1 MAVPA
6 RASKVGYVYSHDLRA
21 LSDLLPSNR
30 MRSTFVHSLIA
41 AYKLVEHMSLIP
53 PLHPTRADLC
63 LAHSED
69 YVNFLLSLDSKLAKG
84 EPQCEADLERFGLQH
99 DCAPFVGVSRL
110 AATVVGATLAAA
122 RMLIAGTV
130 DIAINWDGGRHHAFR
145 DRASGF
151 CYVNDIVVG
160 IIELQRRFPRVLYLD
175 LDIHHGDGVETAFRF
190 SPRVYTCSFHLHDV
204 GFFPATGGADSAP
217 WGKGKGIDHALNVPF
232 RSGLRTET
240 FLRVFSAVTTE
251 IYANFKPQCVVI
263 QCGSDGVHGNLGARG
278 EGWNLDTS
286 TFAEAIA
293 ILQGLEPLPLL
304 ILGGGGY
311 DNPTTARSWAA
322 ATAAAIGTCA
332 IPRPGDDVP
341 EHALWAEYANGP
353 GTRGIGSRA
362 DQNDEDFVAALIV
375 STLERIRRCKT
386 SQ

>member
-1 MAVPA
+1 MAITA
-6 RASKVGYVYSHDLRA
+6 RACKVGYVYSHELRA

-41 AYKLVEHMSLIP
+41 AYKLVEHMTLIP
-53 PLHPTRADLC
+53 PLHPTCADFC
-63 LAHSED
+63 LAHSKD

-84 EPQCEADLERFGLQH
+84 ETPSEADLERFGLEH

-110 AATVVGATLAAA
+110 SAAVVGATLAAA
-122 RMLIAGTV
+122 RALIADTV
-130 DIAINWDGGRHHAFR
+130 DVAICWDGGRHHAFR

-151 CYVNDIVVG
+151 CYANDIVVG
-160 IIELQRRFPRVLYLD
+160 IIELQRQFPRVLYLD

-204 GFFPATGGADSAP
+204 GFFPATGGADAAP
-217 WGKGKGIDHALNVPF
+217 WGKGKGVNHALNVPF
-232 RSGLRTET
+232 RPGLRTET
-240 FLRVFSAVTTE
+240 FLRVLSAVLTE
-251 IYANFKPQCVVI
+251 IYASFQPQCVVI

-293 ILQGLEPLPLL
+293 ILQGLETLPLL

-311 DNPTTARSWAA
+311 HNPTTARSWAA
-322 ATAAAIGTCA
+322 ATAAAIRSCP
-332 IPRPGDDVP
+332 IPRSDDDVP
-341 EHALWAEYANGP
+341 EHALWAEYA
-353 GTRGIGSRA
+353 RGSGIGGVGSRA
-362 DQNDEDFVAALIV
+362 DQNDEDSVAALI
-375 STLERIRRCKT
+375 ERFASVEYHTMTR
-386 SQ
+386 